1 MPLYMDVHRDVD
13 ATPEDIERA
22 HLSDLEAQ
30 DRYGVKYIKY
40 WMDPSRRTICCL
52 VEGPDADACVAVHR
66 EAHGLVPDQIIEV
79 EKNLVEGFLGGQSST
94 PVGGALYNDG
104 SLDTAY
110 RVILFTDITGS
121 TSLTQRL
128 GDAAAMEVV
137 RTHDRIVREA
147 LEDHG
152 GREIKHTGDGIMAS
166 FISASHAVQ
175 CAIDIQKRVAEHS
188 VENPDLGFGIRVGM
202 SAGEPVVEN
211 EDFFGAA
218 VQLARRVCDKADE
231 GRIYA
236 SNVVRELCIGK
247 GFRFADLGDHELK
260 GFEGSTR
267 LFEVATS

>member
-1 MPLYMDVHRDVD
+1 MPLYMDVHRNVD

-40 WMDPSRRTICCL
+40 WVNQDARTICCL
-52 VEGPDADACVAVHR
+52 VEGPNAEACVAVHR
-66 EAHGLVPDQIIEV
+66 HAHGLVPDQIIEV
-79 EKNLVEGFLGGQSST
+79 EKNLVEGFLGGQSQSYI
-94 PVGGALYNDG
+94 GAALYRDG

-128 GDAAAMEVV
+128 GDREAMEIV
-137 RTHDRIVREA
+137 RTHDRIVRDA
-147 LEDHG
+147 LAEHG

-166 FISASHAVQ
+166 FISPSQAVL
-175 CAIDIQKRVAEHS
+175 CAIEIQKRVAEHS
-188 VENPDLGFGIRVGM
+188 REMPNLGFGIRVGM

-218 VQLARRVCDKADE
+218 VQLARRVCDKAE
-231 GRIYA
+231 AGRIYA

-247 GFRFADLGDHELK
+247 GFSFADLGDHELK
-260 GFEGSTR
+260 GFDGPIR
-267 LFEVATS
+267 LYEVASA